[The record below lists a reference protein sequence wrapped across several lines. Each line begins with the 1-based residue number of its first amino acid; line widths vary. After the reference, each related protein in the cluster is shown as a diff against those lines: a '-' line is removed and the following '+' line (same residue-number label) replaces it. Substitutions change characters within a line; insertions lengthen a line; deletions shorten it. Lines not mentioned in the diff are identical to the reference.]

1 MGDNKI
7 SVVGAQNK
15 LREITND
22 YGYYMFAVLVGIIGL
37 VVFPFVGG
45 WADLGFTFPQSNAGW
60 IVWGITR
67 GTVLILNILIF
78 HAFVKQAKVNV
89 KDNQNYLRA
98 VELYRQQ
105 SGYKRKLLTLAQFN
119 RQQYGTKLTTLTI
132 TSAATLFSFG
142 QAILTFEWM
151 TFLSYL
157 ITIVMAL
164 FFGWLTMRRYE
175 QYYTSDYLEIAMI
188 QEEQRQAQQNKLK
201 NGNQDQVA
209 NEQETNE
216 ENDLSTL
223 EQEDS
228 VDDSTATC

>member
-1 MGDNKI
+1 MGDNKV
-7 SVVGAQNK
+7 SVIGAQNK

-22 YGYYMFAVLVGIIGL
+22 YGYYILAVLVGIIGL

-78 HAFVKQAKVNV
+78 HAFVKQAKVNI

-98 VELYRQQ
+98 VQLYRQQ
-105 SGYKRKLLTLAQFN
+105 SGYKRKLHTLAQFN
-119 RQQYGTKLTTLTI
+119 RQQYGTKLTSLTL

-164 FFGWLTMRRYE
+164 IFGWLTMRRYE
-175 QYYTSDYLEIAMI
+175 QYYTGEYLEVALI
-188 QEEQRQAQQNKLK
+188 QEEERKQKQI
-201 NGNQDQVA
+201 
-209 NEQETNE
+209 QETNE

-223 EQEDS
+223 EQKDS
-228 VDDSTATC
+228 VDDSTVTC